1 MPYHLY
7 RSVVLSCL
15 CLTTMAP
22 TAALAQTNLDQ
33 ANQAGAVEQQ
43 VRQQF
48 QENLEKLRVR
58 VEKTEQAL
66 EQIKAELA
74 RREELSEELIAA
86 RVAEIS
92 SGKSTKD
99 DGVSAEVLST
109 EAWRAW
115 QKQDLRTA
123 EAKFKQ
129 ALAKDPKLTNA
140 MNGLGWVQLN
150 SGATEDAL
158 ATFEKTLVLEP
169 TAAGAMNGVG
179 QALIALGR
187 MDEAET
193 KLTKATNEL
202 IKQYGEA
209 SVVKR
214 GMTASWF
221 GLVRV
226 YLQKG
231 EPEKAAQWADRYL
244 KHKPDDQMMKTMLDE
259 ATAD

>member
-1 MPYHLY
+1 MFDRFCSSLF
-7 RSVVLSCL
+7 LSCL
-15 CLTTMAP
+15 CWTTTTP
-22 TAALAQTNLDQ
+22 LPAAA
-33 ANQAGAVEQQ
+33 QAGQAEAIEEK
-43 VRQQF
+43 VRQSF
-48 QENLEKLRVR
+48 QENLAKLRTR

-86 RVAEIS
+86 RVAELS
-92 SGKSTKD
+92 SEKPSSD
-99 DGVSAEVLST
+99 DDASAEVLST

-123 EAKFKQ
+123 ESKFKQ
-129 ALAKDPKLTNA
+129 ALAKNPTLANA

-169 TAAGAMNGVG
+169 TAAGALNGVG

-187 MDEAET
+187 LDEAET
-193 KLTKATNEL
+193 KLTKATNDL
-202 IKQYGEA
+202 IQQYGEA

-214 GMTASWF
+214 GITASWF

-231 EPEKAAQWADRYL
+231 DAKKAAQWANRYL
-244 KHKPDDQMMKTMLDE
+244 KHKPDDQMMKAMLEE
-259 ATAD
+259 AMPG